1 VWPQLC
7 YNVPPINFVLH
18 SYFRGSWQVA
28 GFLNLKRRKVT
39 NPETS
44 VLSNITRAE
53 EVVAKIKFEV

>member
-1 VWPQLC
+1 MWPRPC
-7 YNVPPINFVLH
+7 YNHPPHFGLC

-39 NPETS
+39 NPEPS

-53 EVVAKIKFEV
+53 EVVAKIEFEV